1 MARPWRG
8 RVAASAVDGSAAAV
22 AGEAQAIGTIA
33 APEVPSEEGSAEEA
47 VVAPTAKA
55 VARVLPR
62 QRILFVGNSQTYQPK
77 ELGGLPGAVSRLAS
91 GALGFEA
98 QCDAVTQGGADL
110 LDLWE
115 AVEARVR
122 RSAEEGEPAWDVVV
136 LQAGRGGTV
145 EARFATEQALE
156 HRYGP
161 LLIRQQHTC
170 RFVLYQNWADPGAD
184 PRQPDSS
191 KAMRAYRSALF
202 AAGVADVRIAWV
214 GEAFQ
219 QLREDEAV
227 DRHLYPALFKD
238 DMGHPSAF
246 AGLLMAA
253 VVAPC
258 LAPDEAPSSSR
269 PLGPVLEAML
279 PAAWRTASPGYAGA
293 AEFGQKGWLDGRR
306 TLPAGLVEEDDE
318 ELGPL
323 AGRPP
328 GTRTERRDLGF
339 AFGDVIVAVAAS
351 AARACGSSAPAQVE
365 TPEAAQA
372 ATPAS
377 SKRRWRKA

>member
-8 RVAASAVDGSAAAV
+8 RASAAAI
-22 AGEAQAIGTIA
+22 GGKAQARSEVL
-33 APEVPSEEGSAEEA
+33 APGGQSEERSAQEV
-47 VVAPTAKA
+47 VVAQTSMSSMRSLPQQ
-55 VARVLPR
+55 RV
-62 QRILFVGNSQTYQPK
+62 LFVGNSQTYQPK

-91 GALGFEA
+91 GALGFQV

-110 LDLWE
+110 LDVWE

-122 RSAEEGEPAWDVVV
+122 GAVAEGERTWDVVV

-145 EARFATEQALE
+145 EARFMMEQALE

-161 LLIRQQHTC
+161 LLIGQQSTC
-170 RFVLYQNWADPGAD
+170 RVVLYQNWADPGVD
-184 PRQPDSS
+184 PRQEESFA
-191 KAMRAYRSALF
+191 AMRAYRSALI
-202 AAGVADVRIAWV
+202 ASGVADVRIAWV

-219 QLREDEAV
+219 QLREDTAV

-258 LAPDEAPSSSR
+258 LAPNDAPPSCR

-279 PAAWRTASPGYAGA
+279 PAAWRTASLGYAGV

-318 ELGPL
+318 DLGPL

-328 GTRTERRDLGF
+328 GTRTERRDLGL
-339 AFGDVIVAVAAS
+339 APGDAIAAVAVLVARTCDS
-351 AARACGSSAPAQVE
+351 GVAAR
-365 TPEAAQA
+365 PEMAKAAQA
-372 ATPAS
+372 EPPAAGT
-377 SKRRWRKA
+377 SKRRWRKG